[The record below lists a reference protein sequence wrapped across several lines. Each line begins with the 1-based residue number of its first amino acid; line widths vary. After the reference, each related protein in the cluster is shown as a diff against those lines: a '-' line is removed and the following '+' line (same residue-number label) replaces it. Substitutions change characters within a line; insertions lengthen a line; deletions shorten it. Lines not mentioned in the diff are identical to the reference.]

1 MAYIEKTKQ
10 IELEKIEYVEKEN
23 KCPVCYSDRISI
35 CKGVEI
41 YIEKNLK
48 TNKILRRD
56 KFGSTKFWHYKCRKC
71 GWLSEICTE

>member
-10 IELEKIEYVEKEN
+10 TELEKIEYVEKEN

-41 YIEKNLK
+41 YIEKK
-48 TNKILRRD
+48 
-56 KFGSTKFWHYKCRKC
+56 
-71 GWLSEICTE
+71 E